1 MSKNEDHAMI
11 IELVELTDQELSLV
25 SGGFYPTISFPSAPD
40 IVTQVQ
46 VNAPIQLALAV
57 GGLGSIEQIQPSL
70 QDQGVVIS

>member
-11 IELVELTDQELSLV
+11 IELVQLTDQELSLV
-25 SGGFYPTISFPSAPD
+25 SGGFNPISFDLAPK